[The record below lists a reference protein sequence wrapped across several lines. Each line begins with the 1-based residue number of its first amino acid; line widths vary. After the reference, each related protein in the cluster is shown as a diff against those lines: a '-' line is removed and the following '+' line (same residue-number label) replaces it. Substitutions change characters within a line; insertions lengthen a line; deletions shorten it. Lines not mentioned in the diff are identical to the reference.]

1 MILSGWGAERG
12 EAAARPWTMTRGYAT
27 ILVLPC
33 LFLGVFF
40 LWPLARVVWRSVAEP
55 TLGLGHYV
63 RIFGGGPYLQVL
75 YLTVEIAAT
84 VTVLSL
90 LIAYPVAYVIARAD
104 GPRLRLLA
112 GLVMIPL
119 WTSVV
124 IRTYAWMV
132 LFQRQG
138 VVNDLLRYFNVI
150 DTPLR
155 LLHST
160 VGVHIGMV
168 HVMLPFMVLPLAA
181 SMRAIDPTLLRAA
194 EILGASPARVF
205 LSVFLPLS
213 MPGVSAG
220 VALVFVTS
228 LGFFVTPA
236 LLGGPRNM
244 MAAVLI
250 EQQASTYLNWPLASA
265 LATTLLAMTA
275 VIYLGYLS
283 LSRRLE
289 GPALGR

>member
-1 MILSGWGAERG
+1 MS
-12 EAAARPWTMTRGYAT
+12 RGYAA
-27 ILVLPC
+27 ILVLPAA
-33 LFLGVFF
+33 FLGVFF
-40 LWPLARVVWRSVAEP
+40 AWPLARVVWRSVAEP
-55 TLGLGHYV
+55 ALGLGHYGRV
-63 RIFGGGPYLQVL
+63 FGSGPYLQVL
-75 YLTVEIAAT
+75 YLTVEVAVT
-84 VTVLSL
+84 VTGLSL
-90 LIAYPVAYVIARAD
+90 LIAYPVAYVIARAE
-104 GPRLRLLA
+104 GPPLRWLA
-112 GLVMIPL
+112 GLVLIPL

-138 VVNDLLRYFNVI
+138 VLNGLLIHLGLV
-150 DTPLR
+150 DTPLP
-155 LLHST
+155 LLHSSL
-160 VGVHIGMV
+160 GVHIGMI

-181 SMRAIDPTLLRAA
+181 SMRAIDPALLRAV
-194 EILGASPARVF
+194 ELLGARPVRVF
-205 LSVFLPLS
+205 VSVFLPLTL
-213 MPGVSAG
+213 PGVSAG

-265 LATTLLAMTA
+265 LATTLLVVTA
-275 VIYLGYLS
+275 VIYLGYLR

-289 GPALGR
+289 GPALAR

>member
-1 MILSGWGAERG
+1 MS
-12 EAAARPWTMTRGYAT
+12 RGYAAL
-27 ILVLPC
+27 LVPPAA
-33 LFLGVFF
+33 FLGIFF

-55 TLGLGHYV
+55 ALGLGHYGRV
-63 RIFGGGPYLQVL
+63 FGSGPYLQVL
-75 YLTVEIAAT
+75 YLTVEVAAT
-84 VTVLSL
+84 VTALSL

-132 LFQRQG
+132 LFQRRG
-138 VVNDLLRYFNVI
+138 VVNGLLAHLGLI

-160 VGVHIGMV
+160 LGVHIGMV

-194 EILGASPARVF
+194 ELLGAGPARLFV
-205 LSVFLPLS
+205 SVFLPLTL
-213 MPGVSAG
+213 PGVSAG

-236 LLGGPRNM
+236 LLGGPRNL

-265 LATTLLAMTA
+265 LATTLLVVTA
-275 VIYLGYLS
+275 VIYLGYLR

-289 GPALGR
+289 GPALAR